1 MVKTSHLQATQ
12 TFSVKKLLKNTAM
25 LKAKQNLKSNF
36 NQRLIFSKRPITGY
50 LSNYSLLQYT
60 VIKKLE
66 DFFMSQPIVPLTVP
80 KSRRFEKKSRNEIL
94 MKIRL
99 EKVELTFFHSI
110 NQEVL
115 ETILD
120 KVLFYDN
127 PAQ

>member
-1 MVKTSHLQATQ
+1 
-12 TFSVKKLLKNTAM
+12 
-25 LKAKQNLKSNF
+25 
-36 NQRLIFSKRPITGY
+36 
-50 LSNYSLLQYT
+50 
-60 VIKKLE
+60 
-66 DFFMSQPIVPLTVP
+66 MSQPIVPLTVP
-80 KSRRFEKKSRNEIL
+80 QSRRFEKKSRNDIL

-110 NQEVL
+110 NPEVLETIPEVL

>member
-1 MVKTSHLQATQ
+1 
-12 TFSVKKLLKNTAM
+12 
-25 LKAKQNLKSNF
+25 
-36 NQRLIFSKRPITGY
+36 
-50 LSNYSLLQYT
+50 
-60 VIKKLE
+60 
-66 DFFMSQPIVPLTVP
+66 MSQPIVPLTVP
-80 KSRRFEKKSRNEIL
+80 KSRRSEKKSRNEIL